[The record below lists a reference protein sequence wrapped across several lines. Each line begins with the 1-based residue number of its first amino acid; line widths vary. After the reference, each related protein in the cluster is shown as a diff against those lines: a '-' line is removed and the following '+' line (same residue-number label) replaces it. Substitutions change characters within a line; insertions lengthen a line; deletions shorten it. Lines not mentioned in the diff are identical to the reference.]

1 LQRETRKIISSLNIP
16 LRGPLSDEPGRP
28 IINDKKIAFNG
39 VEDEGNESFVLTKRG
54 FDFEFCKTARK
65 EYDAVVVEVLKAARE
80 VNPDIELSS
89 DGGPEVFQ

>member
-39 VEDEGNESFVLTKRG
+39 VGEDGHESLVIHKVG
-54 FDFEFCKTARK
+54 CEFEFCKTARK
-65 EYDAVVVEVLKAARE
+65 PYDEVVVAVLKVARE
-80 VNPDIELSS
+80 VNPWMELSS
-89 DGGPEVFQ
+89 DGGPEVFE